1 MSRVDGHQGL
11 NDLENVLFIRTPF
24 LKLHHKLIQ
33 CPTIN
38 SKMQSNN
45 FPHHRI
51 EVGYKSNKLPNA
63 LISLPLPQRAKKI
76 LQKTL
81 WLFYALDKNNYFT
94 VIVTGSVYQT
104 SRSIYGEKNA
114 KINTYM

>member
-1 MSRVDGHQGL
+1 
-11 NDLENVLFIRTPF
+11 
-24 LKLHHKLIQ
+24 
-33 CPTIN
+33 
-38 SKMQSNN
+38 MQSNN

-81 WLFYALDKNNYFT
+81 WLFYALDKT
-94 VIVTGSVYQT
+94 II
-104 SRSIYGEKNA
+104 SRSLSLGQFIRQVVQFMEK
-114 KINTYM
+114 KMLK